1 MVIGDRGYLEAELLW
16 RHGGVAPTNEAM
28 TRQRSAS
35 ARRVVRALLP
45 RVMGARQ
52 PRAMATR
59 ARCAA

>member
-28 TRQRSAS
+28 TRQRSAA

-45 RVMGARQ
+45 TSWVPGSPERWPPA
-52 PRAMATR
+52 P
-59 ARCAA
+59 AAP